1 MAQVL
6 MPWMWVGV
14 FVFSCCAW
22 SAAMAVEIYKL
33 SNSTPQRTQRTRRY
47 GNIAFAVFAPFAVR
61 KPYLHKPSCL
71 HSPAARFCI
80 IHPAPHQ
87 RTHHPGSGRAFTDGG
102 SRSRDSCCPGPEGG
116 YGKLGCPFWFRLL
129 LPSCTGACVRVLMRW
144 MLGWGSCIWLLCVE
158 CRHGS

>member
-1 MAQVL
+1 VPSVVNFEL
-6 MPWMWVGV
+6 ISSPHP
-14 FVFSCCAW
+14 FFS
-22 SAAMAVEIYKL
+22 
-33 SNSTPQRTQRTRRY
+33 
-47 GNIAFAVFAPFAVR
+47 F
-61 KPYLHKPSCL
+61 
-71 HSPAARFCI
+71 PAARFCI

-129 LPSCTGACVRVLMRW
+129 LPSCTGACVRVVMRW